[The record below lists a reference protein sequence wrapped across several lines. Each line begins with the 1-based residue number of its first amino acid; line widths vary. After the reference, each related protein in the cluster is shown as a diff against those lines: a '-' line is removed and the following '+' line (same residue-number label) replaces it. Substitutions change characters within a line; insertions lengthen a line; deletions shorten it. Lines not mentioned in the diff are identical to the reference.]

1 MASSN
6 KDYYETLGIDKNATT
21 QDVKSAFRKLA
32 KKYHPDNKETGD
44 EAKFKEI
51 SEAYQVLSDEQKR
64 KTYDQFGS
72 GAFDGTGPGG
82 FGGGFQGFDFSDM
95 GLDDILSQVFGGGF
109 SSGFGGRSSRGGRR
123 QTRGSDMEVNIVIP
137 FEDAVYGTEKT
148 FDVNIIDPCD
158 KCNGHGGTGEK
169 TCSTCG
175 GTGRVIEQRQSLFG
189 IFQSESAC
197 PNCQGTGVTFS
208 NKCTNCGGDGIV
220 KHKRNIK
227 LRVPKGIED
236 GDTMRMAGK
245 ANAGMFG
252 GPRGDIYI
260 NFSVKTHEIYQRDGR
275 DVYVKIPLTITEAVL
290 GCKKEIPTVQGTI
303 IADIPAGTQNGDK
316 FKFKGK
322 GVDDEKSGKKGDTI
336 GIANVIIP
344 TKLDR
349 KQKDLFKDLDKTT
362 LDSSDEF
369 KTYNKYT
376 N

>member
-1 MASSN
+1 MASS
-6 KDYYETLGIDKNATT
+6 KDYYETLGIDKSAST

-51 SEAYQVLSDEQKR
+51 SEAYQVLSDEHKR

-123 QTRGSDMEVNIVIP
+123 QTRGSDIEVELTIP
-137 FEDAVYGTEKT
+137 FEDAVYGTEKS
-148 FDVNIIDPCD
+148 FDINILDVCEQCD
-158 KCNGHGGTGEK
+158 GKGGTGEK

-175 GTGRVIEQRQSLFG
+175 GSGRVVEQRQSLFG
-189 IFQSESAC
+189 IFQSESVC
-197 PNCQGTGVTFS
+197 PNCGGSGVEFT

-220 KHKRNIK
+220 KHKRTIK
-227 LRVPKGIED
+227 LRVPRGVEN
-236 GDTMRMAGK
+236 GDTMRMSGK
-245 ANAGMFG
+245 ANAGMYG

-260 NFSVKTHEIYQRDGR
+260 NFKVKDHEIYQRDGR
-275 DVYVKIPLTITEAVL
+275 DVYVKIPLTITEAIL

-322 GVDDEKSGKKGDTI
+322 GVDDEKTGRKGDAY
-336 GIANVIIP
+336 GIASIIVP

-349 KQKDLFKDLDKTT
+349 KQKDLIKELDKTT
-362 LDSSDEF
+362 LDNSNEF
-369 KTYNKYT
+369 KVYNKYT

>member
-1 MASSN
+1 MASN

-82 FGGGFQGFDFSDM
+82 YGGFQGFDFSDM
-95 GLDDILSQVFGGGF
+95 GLDEILSQVFGGGF
-109 SSGFGGRSSRGGRR
+109 SSGFGGRASRGGRR
-123 QTRGSDMEVNIVIP
+123 QTRGADMEVQMTIP
-137 FEDAVYGTEKT
+137 FEDAVYGTEKS
-148 FDVNIIDPCD
+148 FEVNIKDTCD
-158 KCNGHGGTGEK
+158 VCSGKGGTGEK

-175 GTGRVIEQRQSLFG
+175 GTGRVVEQRQSLFG
-189 IFQSESAC
+189 IFQSEMPC
-197 PNCQGTGVTFS
+197 PNCGGAGVEFS

-220 KHKRNIK
+220 KHKRTIK
-227 LRVPKGIED
+227 LRVPRGVED
-236 GDTMRMAGK
+236 GDTMRMPGK
-245 ANAGMFG
+245 SNVGAYG

-260 NFSVKTHEIYQRDGR
+260 NFKVKEHEIYQRDGR
-275 DVYVKIPLTITEAVL
+275 DVYVKIPLTITEAIL
-290 GCKKEIPTVQGTI
+290 GCKKDVPTVQGTI
-303 IADIPAGTQNGDK
+303 IAEIPAGTQNGDK

-322 GVDDEKSGKKGDTI
+322 GVDDEKTGRKGDAY
-336 GIANVIIP
+336 GIASIIIP
-344 TKLDR
+344 SKLDR
-349 KQKDLFKDLDKTT
+349 KQKELIKELDSTT
-362 LDSSDEF
+362 LDNSNEF
-369 KTYNKYT
+369 KVYNKYT

>member
-1 MASSN
+1 MASN
-6 KDYYETLGIDKNATT
+6 KDYYETLGVDKSAST
-21 QDVKSAFRKLA
+21 QDIKSAFRKLA

-51 SEAYQVLSDEQKR
+51 SEAYQVLSDDQKR

-82 FGGGFQGFDFSDM
+82 FSGGFQGFDFSDM

-109 SSGFGGRSSRGGRR
+109 SSGFGGRRSRGGSR
-123 QTRGSDMEVNIVIP
+123 QTRGSDIEVNLTIP
-137 FEDAVYGTEKT
+137 FEDAVYGTEKS
-148 FDVNIIDPCD
+148 FEINVLDVCESCD
-158 KCNGHGGTGEK
+158 GKGGTGER

-175 GTGRVIEQRQSLFG
+175 GSGRVIEQRQSLFG
-189 IFQSESAC
+189 IFQTESPC
-197 PNCQGTGVTFS
+197 PNCQGTGSSFS
-208 NKCTNCGGDGIV
+208 NKCSNCGGDGVV
-220 KHKRNIK
+220 KHKRSIK
-227 LRVPKGIED
+227 LRVPRGIED
-236 GDTMRMAGK
+236 GDTMRMGGK
-245 ANAGMFG
+245 ANAGNCG

-260 NFSVKTHEIYQRDGR
+260 NFTVKPHEIYQRDGR
-275 DVYVKIPLTITEAVL
+275 DVYVKIPLTITEATL

-303 IADIPAGTQNGDK
+303 IADIPAGTQSGDK

-349 KQKDLFKDLDKTT
+349 KQKELLKDLDKTS
-362 LDSSDEF
+362 LDTSEEF
-369 KTYNKYT
+369 KIYNKYT

>member
-6 KDYYETLGIDKNATT
+6 KDYYETLGVDKSAST
-21 QDVKSAFRKLA
+21 QDIKSAFRKLA

-82 FGGGFQGFDFSDM
+82 YGGFQGFDFSDM

-109 SSGFGGRSSRGGRR
+109 GAGFGGRSSRGGRR
-123 QTRGSDMEVNIVIP
+123 QTRGADIEVDLTIP
-137 FEDAVYGTEKT
+137 FDDAVYGTEKS
-148 FDVNIIDPCD
+148 FEVNIQDTCD
-158 KCNGHGGTGEK
+158 VCNGKGGTGEK

-175 GTGRVIEQRQSLFG
+175 GSGRVIEQRQSLFG
-189 IFQSESAC
+189 IFQSESVC
-197 PNCQGTGVTFS
+197 PNCSGAGVEFT
-208 NKCTNCGGDGIV
+208 NKCSNCGGDGVV
-220 KHKRNIK
+220 KHKRSIK
-227 LRVPKGIED
+227 LRVPRGIED
-236 GDTMRMAGK
+236 GDTLRMSGK
-245 ANAGMFG
+245 GNAGSFG

-260 NFSVKTHEIYQRDGR
+260 NFKVKAHEIYQRDGR

-290 GCKKEIPTVQGTI
+290 GCKKEVPTVQGTI
-303 IADIPAGTQNGDK
+303 IVDIPSGTQNGDK
-316 FKFKGK
+316 FKFRGK
-322 GVDDEKSGKKGDTI
+322 GVDDEKSGKKGDAY
-336 GIANVIIP
+336 GIASVIIP

-349 KQKDLFKDLDKTT
+349 KQKELIKELNNTK
-362 LDSSDEF
+362 LDSNDVF
-369 KTYNKYT
+369 KVYNKYT